1 MSRKKDAARLG
12 FCNRMY
18 AKEMKMSEE
27 NSHTVI
33 DLRNRMD
40 RVEDDIKTIKEL
52 LEAVVRDDD
61 TEMNTQEEALKYEV
75 VGQVVEKI

>member
-1 MSRKKDAARLG
+1 MSRRKDAARLG

-18 AKEMKMSEE
+18 AKEAKMSEE
-27 NSHTVI
+27 NSNTVI

-40 RVEDDIKTIKEL
+40 RVEEDIRTIKEL
-52 LEAVVRDDD
+52 LEAAGHDGD
-61 TEMNTQEEALKYEV
+61 TTMNTQEEALKYEV